1 MQPLF
6 RISPED
12 EVKKL
17 LNRGK
22 AAENKRR
29 FGGVVDDPDKNLI
42 FKEKSLTSQSISL
55 HVPVDNRGF
64 RADFFS
70 FARFSLRNFLA
81 LDPDFCDSAINKNEA
96 GIRNAM
102 RPITGLVVTLS
113 LSVAPF
119 GAAAEGLSAGRD
131 FTFKRISVAD
141 LNPGK
146 RITVQIDPEEQA
158 RLLAMAPKVD
168 PYPKPSAEEEAAALS
183 PQAPVPG
190 ARYGW
195 FWEKVPTGQDQ
206 VSGRFPL
213 ALASLS
219 QGPNGAQ
226 VDAPRMQHM
235 QQIANTYGVEILK
248 ATLGTEVSPA
258 LVLAVIGIESGGR
271 HEAVSS
277 AGAAGLMQLIPAT
290 AERFGVSDSKDP
302 VQNIKGGVAYLDWLM
317 KRFDRDPLMVL
328 AAYNAGEGAVE
339 ANKGVPPYA
348 ETRDYVPK
356 VLAAWQVAQGLCQS
370 PPELVTD
377 PCVFRIIAAGG

>member
-1 MQPLF
+1 MH
-6 RISPED
+6 RVTGS
-12 EVKKL
+12 
-17 LNRGK
+17 
-22 AAENKRR
+22 
-29 FGGVVDDPDKNLI
+29 
-42 FKEKSLTSQSISL
+42 
-55 HVPVDNRGF
+55 
-64 RADFFS
+64 
-70 FARFSLRNFLA
+70 FLA
-81 LDPDFCDSAINKNEA
+81 AILCAAPSGVWGEA
-96 GIRNAM
+96 
-102 RPITGLVVTLS
+102 LS
-113 LSVAPF
+113 GS
-119 GAAAEGLSAGRD
+119 RD

-141 LNPGK
+141 TRPGK

-158 RLLAMAPKVD
+158 RLLAMAPKVE
-168 PYPKPSAEEEAAALS
+168 PPAKPGAEGASLA
-183 PQAPVPG
+183 PTAPVKG
-190 ARYGW
+190 TAYDW
-195 FWEKVPTGQDQ
+195 FWETVPAAQDQ

-213 ALASLS
+213 ALATLS
-219 QGPNGAQ
+219 QGPGGAQ
-226 VDAPRMQHM
+226 VMAPRLQHM

-248 ATLGTEVSPA
+248 ATIGTEVSPA

-277 AGAAGLMQLIPAT
+277 AGATGLMQLIPAT

-377 PCVFRIIAAGG
+377 PCVFKVIASGG